1 MKTETINLER
11 VRDAQIRTIMR
22 DKNLS
27 DIQKNILLT
36 LVYSNPLWIADL
48 GVKRIMRKGENVI
61 ILHTKNAGVTIN
73 VEIVYSKAKD
83 LYDVKFYR
91 LNRRLEPVTREV
103 EDVFFE
109 ELYPL
114 LQSQISKMVIG

>member
-1 MKTETINLER
+1 MKTVTISLER
-11 VRDAQIRTIMR
+11 VRDAQVKAIMR
-22 DKNLS
+22 SKIS

-48 GVKRIMRKGENVI
+48 GVKKIVTKGENTI
-61 ILHTKNAGVTIN
+61 ILHTKNAGVTVN
-73 VEIVYSKAKD
+73 VEIVYSVTKD

-91 LNRRLEPVTREV
+91 LNRSLEPVTKEI
-103 EDVFFE
+103 EDVSFE